1 MFVGV
6 AAMASYAVVG
16 CCYPAN
22 KKKKRIH
29 ATIAIHSGDM
39 TMNSAHIH
47 CKLFWRADMN
57 SREGKQPKE
66 MKTQSKTVV

>member
-29 ATIAIHSGDM
+29 ATIAYTPVI
-39 TMNSAHIH
+39 
-47 CKLFWRADMN
+47 
-57 SREGKQPKE
+57 
-66 MKTQSKTVV
+66 